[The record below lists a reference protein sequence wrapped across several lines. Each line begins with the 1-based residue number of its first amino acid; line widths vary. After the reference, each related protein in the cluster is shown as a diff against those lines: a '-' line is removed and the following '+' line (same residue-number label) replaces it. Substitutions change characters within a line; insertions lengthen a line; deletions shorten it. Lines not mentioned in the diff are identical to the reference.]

1 MAIEVDNEFF
11 FETSLPV
18 LVEVILVS
26 FALKIHVISTKF
38 RQFVKSYV
46 LRRSSLILAKS
57 KVCQVALSTP
67 T

>member
-38 RQFVKSYV
+38 RQFVKSYA